1 MCSSRAVEHPTNMTV
16 DQKRNTCPSIRSLLP
31 KLLNLYQL
39 YKKTRRRK
47 MAQLSAPRAAT
58 RKIVIRSRE

>member
-1 MCSSRAVEHPTNMTV
+1 
-16 DQKRNTCPSIRSLLP
+16 
-31 KLLNLYQL
+31 L

-58 RKIVIRSRE
+58 RKIVIRSREWCEYILQFDLK